1 MTLPTLDLSLYTD
14 GDTGERQKL
23 ASQLLESLSK
33 DGFVKLVGH
42 GISRETVNEL
52 LRWVWL
58 SVAP

>member
-14 GDTGERQKL
+14 GDKCERQRL

-33 DGFVKLVGH
+33 HGFVKLVGH

-52 LRWVWL
+52 LRWVWF